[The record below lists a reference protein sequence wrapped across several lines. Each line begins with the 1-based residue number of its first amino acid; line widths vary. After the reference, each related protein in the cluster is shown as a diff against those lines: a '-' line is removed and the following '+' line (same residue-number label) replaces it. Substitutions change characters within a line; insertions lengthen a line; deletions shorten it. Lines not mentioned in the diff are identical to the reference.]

1 MSTTAYKKEGP
12 RIPVD
17 PNVPDFSKSPY
28 VMEKV
33 ERARAFLA
41 KHPLPKGEKSAKKG
55 K

>member
-1 MSTTAYKKEGP
+1 MSSSANKKEEP

-17 PNVPDFSKSPY
+17 LNMPDLSKSPY
-28 VMEKV
+28 VIAKV

-41 KHPLPKGEKSAKKG
+41 NHPLPKDVKPTKKG